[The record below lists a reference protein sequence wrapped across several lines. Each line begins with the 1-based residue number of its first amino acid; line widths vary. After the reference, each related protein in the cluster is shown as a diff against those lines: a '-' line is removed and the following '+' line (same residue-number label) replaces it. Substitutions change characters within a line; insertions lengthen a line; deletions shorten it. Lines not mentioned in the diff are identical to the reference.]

1 MKKSLWT
8 RAFVLAA
15 LILFVSGMRAAAV
28 QPVGGYHLLKKIVL
42 GGEGFWDYLTLDSQ
56 NRTLYIA
63 HGDRVEILNVDSAV
77 KSDPITGLSG
87 IHGVA
92 LAPESGR
99 GFISNGRTDS
109 LVVFDLKTR
118 QKTGE
123 VKTGANPD
131 AVLYDSFSG
140 RVFSFNGRSADA
152 TAVDAADN
160 KVAGTIPLGG
170 KPEFAVSDGKGNIF
184 VNIEDTSEIVK
195 FNARTLQVLHR
206 WKLAP
211 GEEPSGLA
219 IDLKNNRLF
228 SVCSNRLLIV
238 TNAETGVIV
247 CSLPIGDGSDG
258 VKFDSGRGLIFS
270 SNGEGSLT
278 VIRQDAPDKY
288 TVLETV
294 PTARGARTLAVD
306 PKNHHVFVVTAE
318 FGPPPAATP
327 ERPRPRPAVLPR
339 TFMVLEYGE

>member
-131 AVLYDSFSG
+131 AVLYDSFSR

-152 TAVDAADN
+152 TAIDAASN
-160 KVAGTIPLGG
+160 NVAGTIPLGG
-170 KPEFAVSDGKGNIF
+170 KPEFAVSDGQGNIF
-184 VNIEDTSEIVK
+184 VNIEDTSEIVN
-195 FNARTLQVLHR
+195 FDARTLQVLHR

-219 IDLKNNRLF
+219 LDKKNKRLL
-228 SVCSNRLLIV
+228 SVCGNNLLVVI
-238 TNAETGVIV
+238 NAETGAIIGN
-247 CSLPIGDGSDG
+247 LPIGAGSDG
-258 VKFDSGRGLIFS
+258 VKFDPGNGLIFS
-270 SNGEGSLT
+270 SNGEGTLT
-278 VIRQDAPDKY
+278 VIHQDTPDQY
-288 TVLETV
+288 AVRETI
-294 PTARGARTLAVD
+294 PTARGARTLAID
-306 PKNHHVFVVTAE
+306 PKTHHVFVVTAE
-318 FGPPPAATP
+318 FGPAPAATP
-327 ERPRPRPAVLPR
+327 ERPRPRPIIIPG
-339 TFMVLEYGE
+339 TFMLLEYAQ